1 MDRPASIVTFE
12 RLYLGALA
20 LGVINTV
27 LSWSKTEAL
36 MATQTAQAPPEAAQI
51 IGWVVPLATVI
62 GFGIILLLW
71 YFIARRGAAV
81 AKWIATILVV
91 AAVGFMAAGL
101 SAGTYRPGLGGIL
114 GVAGNLLQA
123 VSIWFLFRPDTK
135 NWFGEGS
142 VA

>member
-20 LGVINTV
+20 IGVINTV
-27 LSWSKTEAL
+27 MSWSTNQAQ
-36 MATQTAQAPPEAAQI
+36 MAAQTAQVPEAGQI
-51 IGWVVPLATVI
+51 ISWLVPVATAI
-62 GFGIILLLW
+62 GVGISLLLW

-91 AAVGFMAAGL
+91 AAVGFMALAL
-101 SAGTYRPGLGGIL
+101 SGGTYRPGLNGIL
-114 GVAGNLLQA
+114 GVVGTVFQA

-135 NWFGEGS
+135 IWFGEVS
-142 VA
+142 A